1 MRGLCMISTHFRACY
16 GQVMEAAM
24 QYAVLLMV
32 VMLQM
37 VYTRRTMLM
46 RGAGFFRRARQME
59 RRMGVILGMTV
70 LAAMLCQEAVL
81 WRCGLLSWRTGLPLH
96 LCSMMG
102 LLTLPMLLSGRD
114 SLRTL
119 CFYLGMP
126 GALAALVFPAVLV
139 TPWPGLTRLSFFVM
153 HAGVASAPL
162 VPLLTGWRPSPRGA
176 VLAGMFLMLMA
187 ALAVWVNGLT
197 GGNYLF
203 LSLPVGGT
211 PLAALANHGLLV
223 YRLRLFAAAM
233 AVLAVEG
240 LAVKVVWHR
249 QGTGRRVLYSPS
261 SE

>member
-1 MRGLCMISTHFRACY
+1 
-16 GQVMEAAM
+16 M
-24 QYAVLLMV
+24 QYAVLVMMV
-32 VMLQM
+32 SLLV
-37 VYTRRTMLM
+37 VYTRRATLM
-46 RGAGFFRRARQME
+46 RGAGFFRKARQME
-59 RRMGVILGMTV
+59 RRVSVTLGLTV
-70 LAAMLCQEAVL
+70 LVAMLCQEAVL

-139 TPWPGLTRLSFFVM
+139 TPWPRLTQLSFFVM

-162 VPLLTGWRPSPRGA
+162 VPLLTGWRPAPRGA
-176 VLAGMFLMLMA
+176 LLAGTFLTLMA
-187 ALAVWVNGLT
+187 ALAAWVNGLT

-203 LSLPVGGT
+203 LSLPATGT

-223 YRLRLFAAAM
+223 YRLRLYLAAA
-233 AVLAVEG
+233 AVLTLEG
-240 LAVKVVWHR
+240 LAVKAIWHR
-249 QGTGRRVLYSPS
+249 QGPGKRVLYSPS

>member
-1 MRGLCMISTHFRACY
+1 
-16 GQVMEAAM
+16 M
-24 QYAVLLMV
+24 QYAVLLMMV
-32 VMLQM
+32 SLLV
-37 VYTRRTMLM
+37 VYTRRAALM
-46 RGAGFFRRARQME
+46 RGAGFFRKARQME
-59 RRMGVILGMTV
+59 RCVAVTLGLTV

-139 TPWPGLTRLSFFVM
+139 TPWPRLTQLSFFVM
-153 HAGVASAPL
+153 HAGVALAPL
-162 VPLLTGWRPSPRGA
+162 VPFMSGWRPAPRGA
-176 VLAGMFLMLMA
+176 VLAGIFLTLMA
-187 ALAVWVNGLT
+187 AAAAWVNGMT

-203 LSLPVGGT
+203 LSLPAAGT

-223 YRLRLFAAAM
+223 YRLRLYAAAV
-233 AVLAVEG
+233 AVLAAEG
-240 LAVKVVWHR
+240 LAVKAIWHR
-249 QGTGRRVLYSPS
+249 RGTGRHVLYSPS
-261 SE
+261 GE